1 MSSLNQMTV
10 IGKVG
15 SLDVVTT
22 KKGTK
27 IAKLSIATSHNYK
40 DAQGNWVDSTEWH
53 RAVVSNEN
61 IVTHVEKYGKG
72 DTIFVQGE
80 LRTNEW
86 ENKDGNKVKD
96 VQIWVQ
102 KIQKLLT
109 APAKIE
115 SGSSAPPRPQSP
127 TPQAHQ
133 GNPLDF
139 LGH

>member
-15 SLDVVTT
+15 SLDIVTT
-22 KKGTK
+22 KNGKK

-40 DAQGNWVDSTEWH
+40 DAQGNWVDATEWH

-61 IVTHVEKYGKG
+61 IVPHVEKYGKG

-86 ENKDGNKVKD
+86 ENKDGQKVKD

-102 KIQKLLT
+102 TVKKLLT
-109 APAKIE
+109 AAARTE
-115 SGSSAPPRPQSP
+115 AASSAPPRQSAP
-127 TPQAHQ
+127 APQAPQ
-133 GNPLDF
+133 GDPLDF
-139 LGH
+139 LGN